1 MEITVKVDDK
11 LVQEVKDAR
20 ASLTK
25 IKTAIDKARKAAA
38 KWFDPDALKLS
49 EESEKKI
56 GDAHLVYDQKIAEIT
71 NAVAENILGQKI
83 DADAENGTSDG
94 NSGTNGDKNGTDA
107 APENCRQV
115 KKDSANADAEP
126 NTLRELAKQQ
136 KAEQVKN
143 DAPAEQTENFDF
155 TDYSNVKG
163 ITGMAEDGQVREYIT
178 VNDVDIAS
186 PDRVEAI
193 TKQQAKDIFLIP
205 SFAEKFMPLPTG
217 VKRIAVY
224 LCFAQINDANY
235 ESNKCEAVA
244 YIRAVKSI
252 IDLPDSDWP
261 QLHQAFEIIGA
272 YSTAASS
279 RALMKVLIDLSQ
291 KENAKRIL
299 RSICARQFAF
309 VGEPKRAVYSRLSA
323 AIKHEND
330 KLDLPD
336 DLNDEPKEPAPEP
349 TKEEKKAETKE
360 PAAGAEFPAPVEE
373 LPNFLKL
380 VKLASNKE
388 EINRLV
394 GEARIVTAGSEAKKL
409 VFYGDSFITTQDY
422 SLLQQALADREQELK
437 KKEVKDFRF
446 LRRAGDF
453 KSSFAVRIAYDLYRR
468 IKGDK
473 DVKLDHLRDIT
484 GLLSDDKEKTQ
495 LLAEINTYA
504 RNIGEAKE

>member
-1 MEITVKVDDK
+1 MEITVKVEDK

-20 ASLTK
+20 SSLAK
-25 IKTAIDKARKAAA
+25 LKAAIDKARKAAS
-38 KWFDPDALKLS
+38 KWFDPDGLKLS
-49 EESEKKI
+49 EEAEKKV

-71 NAVAENILGQKI
+71 NAVAESILGQKI
-83 DADAENGTSDG
+83 DVNAEIPET
-94 NSGTNGDKNGTDA
+94 
-107 APENCRQV
+107 ENCQQV
-115 KKDSANADAEP
+115 KSDSANADAEP
-126 NTLRELAKQQ
+126 NTLRKLAKQQ
-136 KAEQVKN
+136 RAEQVKN
-143 DAPAEQTENFDF
+143 EEPAEQAENFDF
-155 TDYSNVKG
+155 ADFSGVKG
-163 ITGMAEDGQVREYIT
+163 ITGMAKDGQVREYIT
-178 VNDVDIAS
+178 VNDVDIA
-186 PDRVEAI
+186 PLDKVEAI
-193 TKQQAKDIFLIP
+193 TKQQAEGIFLIP
-205 SFAEKFMPLPTG
+205 SLAEGFMSLPAG
-217 VKRIAVY
+217 VKRTAIY
-224 LCFAQINDANY
+224 LRFALIKDVIY
-235 ESNKCEAVA
+235 ESSKREDVA

-299 RSICARQFAF
+299 NSICARQFAF

-336 DLNDEPKEPAPEP
+336 DLDDEPKENTAKPESA
-349 TKEEKKAETKE
+349 KEEKKEEAKE
-360 PAAGAEFPAPVEE
+360 PAADTGFPAPAEE
-373 LPNFLKL
+373 LPEFLDR
-380 VKLASNKE
+380 VKQANTKE
-388 EINRLV
+388 EINKLC
-394 GEARIVTAGSEAKKL
+394 GDARVATTGSEAKDL
-409 VFYGDSFITTQDY
+409 VFYGDPFITNKDY
-422 SLLQQALADREQELK
+422 ALLQQALADREQELK

-453 KSSFAVRIAYDLYRR
+453 RSSFAVRIAYDLYRR

-473 DVKLDHLRDIT
+473 EVKFDHLRDIA

>member
-1 MEITVKVDDK
+1 
-11 LVQEVKDAR
+11 
-20 ASLTK
+20 
-25 IKTAIDKARKAAA
+25 
-38 KWFDPDALKLS
+38 
-49 EESEKKI
+49 
-56 GDAHLVYDQKIAEIT
+56 
-71 NAVAENILGQKI
+71 
-83 DADAENGTSDG
+83 
-94 NSGTNGDKNGTDA
+94 
-107 APENCRQV
+107 
-115 KKDSANADAEP
+115 
-126 NTLRELAKQQ
+126 
-136 KAEQVKN
+136 
-143 DAPAEQTENFDF
+143 
-155 TDYSNVKG
+155 
-163 ITGMAEDGQVREYIT
+163 
-178 VNDVDIAS
+178 
-186 PDRVEAI
+186 
-193 TKQQAKDIFLIP
+193 
-205 SFAEKFMPLPTG
+205 
-217 VKRIAVY
+217 
-224 LCFAQINDANY
+224 
-235 ESNKCEAVA
+235 
-244 YIRAVKSI
+244 
-252 IDLPDSDWP
+252 
-261 QLHQAFEIIGA
+261 
-272 YSTAASS
+272 
-279 RALMKVLIDLSQ
+279 MKVLIDLSQ

-336 DLNDEPKEPAPEP
+336 DLDDEPKEPAQEQI
-349 TKEEKKAETKE
+349 KEEKKAETKE

-394 GEARIVTAGSEAKKL
+394 GEARIATTGSEAKGL
-409 VFYGDSFITTQDY
+409 VFYGDPFITNKDY
-422 SLLQQALADREQELK
+422 ALLQQALADREQELK